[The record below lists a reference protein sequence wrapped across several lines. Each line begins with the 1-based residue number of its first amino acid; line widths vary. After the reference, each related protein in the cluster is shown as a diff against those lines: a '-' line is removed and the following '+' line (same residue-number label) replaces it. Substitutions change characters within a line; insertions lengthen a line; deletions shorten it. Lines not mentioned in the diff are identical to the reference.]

1 MEEFAAML
9 DAYLR
14 FYNEGRIK
22 ESLGWKSP
30 MQYRRSL
37 GLAARGT
44 EKRPHPRTGG
54 VNVRGFFVAFSA

>member
-1 MEEFAAML
+1 ML

-37 GLAARGT
+37 GLAA
-44 EKRPHPRTGG
+44 
-54 VNVRGFFVAFSA
+54 